1 MSLWSKCRK
10 FLQSVP
16 ARVAGSH
23 VNLGS
28 EVITRLSSQ
37 ATFPECPELAAKIAA
52 ARGILPRNSV
62 KPVRKS

>member
-1 MSLWSKCRK
+1 MKILATLAKY
-10 FLQSVP
+10 LQSVP
-16 ARVAGSH
+16 SRLYGSH

-62 KPVRKS
+62 KPVRKL